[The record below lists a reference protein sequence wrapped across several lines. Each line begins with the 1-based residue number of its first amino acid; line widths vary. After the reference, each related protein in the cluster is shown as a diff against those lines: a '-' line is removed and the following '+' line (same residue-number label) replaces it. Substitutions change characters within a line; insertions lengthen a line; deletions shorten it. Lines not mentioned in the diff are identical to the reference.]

1 MMYSIAIFNICIKK
15 KLINKEVF
23 LIMKGLLLTRDG
35 MEIVLKEI
43 EVSEGK
49 NQLEDMQNYIGGYIE
64 IPYIKKIFNDNEILV
79 ILNEEGKLLDLEPTC
94 ILKKDEQIYDT
105 FNGNVLFLSA
115 EGENIIGLNKKQI
128 NIIKNEIQLV
138 SDFVIKN
145 NENIITL
152 ATLELD

>member
-79 ILNEEGKLLDLEPTC
+79 ILNEEGKLLDLELTC

-115 EGENIIGLNKKQI
+115 EGENIIGLNEKQI
-128 NIIKNEIQLV
+128 SIIKNEIQLV
-138 SDFVIKN
+138 SNFVIKN

>member
-79 ILNEEGKLLDLEPTC
+79 ILNEEGKLLDLELTC

-115 EGENIIGLNKKQI
+115 KGENIIGLNEKQI
-128 NIIKNEIQLV
+128 SIIKNEIQLV
-138 SDFVIKN
+138 SNFVIKN